1 MTTKQLQKANYIT
14 EQINS
19 IKSDLNQIGI
29 YRVYDSDYEVINPK
43 YRENGNIPIKIGGT
57 ELTHLSREGATEI
70 RKDYVN
76 LLNKKLA
83 ALEEEFNNI

>member
-14 EQINS
+14 EQINR
-19 IKSDLNQIGI
+19 IKTDIKYIDSHKI
-29 YRVYDSDYEVINPK
+29 YDSDYEYPE
-43 YRENGNIPIKIGGT
+43 YSGNTIMPIIIGT
-57 ELTHLSREGATEI
+57 LELTHLSRESATKI

-76 LLNKKLA
+76 LLSKKLA

>member
-1 MTTKQLQKANYIT
+1 M
-14 EQINS
+14 
-19 IKSDLNQIGI
+19 
-29 YRVYDSDYEVINPK
+29 
-43 YRENGNIPIKIGGT
+43 PIKIGGT

>member
-1 MTTKQLQKANYIT
+1 MTIKQLQKANYIT
-14 EQINS
+14 EQINH
-19 IKSDLNQIGI
+19 IKTDIRYIDSHKI
-29 YRVYDSDYEVINPK
+29 YDSDYE
-43 YRENGNIPIKIGGT
+43 YLEYSGNAICPISIGT
-57 ELTHLSREGATEI
+57 IELTHLSREAATKI

>member
-14 EQINS
+14 EQINR
-19 IKSDLNQIGI
+19 IKTDIKMIDSHKI
-29 YRVYDSDYEVINPK
+29 YDIDYEYPEYSGNAIMPIN
-43 YRENGNIPIKIGGT
+43 IGSI
-57 ELTHLSREGATEI
+57 ELKHLSRESATKF